1 MAKDYYISRIVETF
15 ENELDEKIKLLIS
28 KNVKVDDVAIH
39 KIKMLSL
46 SMIFND
52 LHYLIVEDPAANGNY
67 LYALES
73 NAFKAV
79 RTYRMLNAIYVT
91 LNSSV
96 KKDILDQLYNESMNS
111 NDLNTRISI
120 AKEVKIGDRFI
131 IDHGNDVKL
140 EGNIEIGQN
149 FHIMQDVKIIN
160 HSTDPLK
167 IGNNVLIWGGS
178 KIEADHSISIGNN
191 VELGA
196 KCIVNESIQD
206 GCMISLITPYITHN
220 YNENVPEINGV
231 YKEKDFYIIEG
242 KGLPY
247 DEDLEVVIVKR
258 NIVQGN
264 VSFQNVNDGFKIS
277 IAEKN
282 SSFIKLTIL
291 INNGFEMKRGVFR
304 DQYAIKIFNQTNY
317 IIFPECSV
325 YEEIYQD

>member
-206 GCMISLITPYITHN
+206 GCMI
-220 YNENVPEINGV
+220 
-231 YKEKDFYIIEG
+231 
-242 KGLPY
+242 
-247 DEDLEVVIVKR
+247 
-258 NIVQGN
+258 
-264 VSFQNVNDGFKIS
+264 
-277 IAEKN
+277 
-282 SSFIKLTIL
+282 
-291 INNGFEMKRGVFR
+291 
-304 DQYAIKIFNQTNY
+304 
-317 IIFPECSV
+317 
-325 YEEIYQD
+325 